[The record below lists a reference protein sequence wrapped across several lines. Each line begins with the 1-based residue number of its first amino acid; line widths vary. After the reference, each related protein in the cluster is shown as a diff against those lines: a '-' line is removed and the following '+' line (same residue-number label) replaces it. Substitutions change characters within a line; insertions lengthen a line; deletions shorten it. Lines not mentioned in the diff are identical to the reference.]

1 MYNLKIKNHC
11 DAYKNNISGL
21 QKTETHSRELFFF
34 LNDVL
39 EAYQK
44 TPQIYWIQDWERRQG
59 KLNTEQGQDSW
70 IKN

>member
-1 MYNLKIKNHC
+1 MHRNIIFPDYNQ
-11 DAYKNNISGL
+11 
-21 QKTETHSRELFFF
+21 QKPTLGNFFF

-59 KLNTEQGQDSW
+59 KLNTERGQDSW